1 MGTGRGNKTDET
13 AGGKVAM
20 IMAITKIMC
29 MMSAEHGNVAAHL
42 KHSLAYICNEAKTE
56 KGSLVGGINCL
67 PDFAYEQMIGTKEMF
82 GQTGGRQGYHFIIS
96 LKPGEGTKEQMYE
109 ITRRFAEEFLG
120 GEYEGVFSVH
130 TDKDHL
136 HGHLVFNS
144 VNMVTGR
151 KYAYK
156 KGDWKNV
163 IQPITNRLC
172 EEYGLSIVAAE
183 YSKEPVNMNRKQWE
197 KEQSWGD
204 FIMGD
209 MRYCRN
215 KAESFEEFIFLMG
228 KLGYEVKVGAHIS
241 VKAEGMRR
249 SRRLDMLDKEF
260 SVQNLQTYY
269 EQEWPY
275 KYVEPPVYHSGY
287 ALHKKPANA
296 FQQRY
301 YGKLYRMCVV
311 QKCRFQYKYTR
322 YQQDLIRMKE
332 LQEEYLFLNREGING
347 WEDVFRAKQ
356 TAEQK
361 IADIDAK
368 KKELYNEHAR
378 HKYQYEKDGDVTVYL
393 YHEAHYR
400 EQLAELKERR
410 KEAKREYATINRCIS
425 ESTFAHMEIP
435 LDVDVENLYM
445 VDVPEFEGNDIS
457 YVESNIHDDGAEYGT
472 AETDVYIEPYDEAD
486 IYKADSTVSN
496 DVLSEV
502 DVAKSERIIAEVLQ
516 EETGVL
522 PEEGFFYEG
531 NESEIVKPSYEPANE
546 TIEAI
551 AEEDAKL
558 KKVEESDMTKE
569 RYEILT
575 DKEKVEWLGIAE
587 CSVQEAIQRFIS
599 KLDSI
604 GVVYRY
610 SDDMLDEFMRLESV
624 VAQMRR
630 KQENMERSAEKE
642 GRSR

>member
-1 MGTGRGNKTDET
+1 
-13 AGGKVAM
+13 
-20 IMAITKIMC
+20 MAITKIMC
-29 MMSAEHGNVAAHL
+29 MKSAEYGNVAAHL
-42 KHSLAYICNEAKTE
+42 KHSIAYICNETKTE
-56 KGSLVGGINCL
+56 NGSLVGGINCL

-96 LKPGEGTKEQMYE
+96 LKPGEGTREQMYE

-130 TDKDHL
+130 TDKEHL
-136 HGHLVFNS
+136 HGHLVYNS
-144 VNMVTGR
+144 VNMITGR

-183 YSKEPVNMNRKQWE
+183 YSKDPVNMNRKQWE

-204 FIMGD
+204 FITGD
-209 MRYCRN
+209 MQYCRN
-215 KAESFEEFIFLMG
+215 KAESFEEFIFLMK
-228 KLGYEVKVGAHIS
+228 KLGYEVKIGVHIS

-249 SRRLDMLDKEF
+249 SRRLDTLDEEF

-269 EQEWPY
+269 EQERTY
-275 KYVEPPVYHSGY
+275 KYVEPPVYHPGY

-322 YQQDLIRMKE
+322 YQQDIIRMKE

-361 IADIDAK
+361 IVDIDAK
-368 KKELYNEHAR
+368 KKELYKEHAQY
-378 HKYQYEKDGDVTVYL
+378 KYQYEKDGDVTVYL

-410 KEAKREYATINRCIS
+410 KEAKRECATINRCIS

-435 LDVDVENLYM
+435 LDVDVENLYI
-445 VDVPEFEGNDIS
+445 VDVPELEGSDIS
-457 YVESNIHDDGAEYGT
+457 YAENEVYDEGIEYKS
-472 AETDVYIEPYDEAD
+472 ADSGEYIESYIEEGISGTELVD
-486 IYKADSTVSN
+486 IVAALPKI
-496 DVLSEV
+496 
-502 DVAKSERIIAEVLQ
+502 DVA
-516 EETGVL
+516 
-522 PEEGFFYEG
+522 
-531 NESEIVKPSYEPANE
+531 EP
-546 TIEAI
+546 
-551 AEEDAKL
+551 
-558 KKVEESDMTKE
+558 
-569 RYEILT
+569 
-575 DKEKVEWLGIAE
+575 
-587 CSVQEAIQRFIS
+587 
-599 KLDSI
+599 
-604 GVVYRY
+604 
-610 SDDMLDEFMRLESV
+610 ESV
-624 VAQMRR
+624 VAEAS
-630 KQENMERSAEKE
+630 QEETIMISEEICCDGNESVAVELSYELVNK
-642 GRSR
+642 S

>member
-1 MGTGRGNKTDET
+1 
-13 AGGKVAM
+13 
-20 IMAITKIMC
+20 MAITKIMC
-29 MMSAEHGNVAAHL
+29 MKSAERGNVAAHL
-42 KHSLAYICNEAKTE
+42 KHSIAYICNEAKTE
-56 KGSLVGGINCL
+56 NGSLVGGINCL

-144 VNMVTGR
+144 VNMVTGK
-151 KYAYK
+151 KYSYK

-183 YSKEPVNMNRKQWE
+183 YSKDPVNMNRKQWE

-204 FIMGD
+204 FIKGD
-209 MRYCRN
+209 MQYCRN
-215 KAESFEEFIFLMG
+215 KAESFEEFVFLME
-228 KLGYEVKVGAHIS
+228 KLGYEVNVGVHIS

-249 SRRLDMLDKEF
+249 SRRLDTLDEEF
-260 SVQNLQTYY
+260 TVQNLQTFY
-269 EQEWPY
+269 EQERTF
-275 KYVEPPVYHSGY
+275 KYVEPPVYHPGY

-332 LQEEYLFLNREGING
+332 LQEEYLFLKREGING
-347 WEDVFRAKQ
+347 WEDVFRVKQ
-356 TAEQK
+356 SAEKK
-361 IADIDAK
+361 IEDIDAK

-378 HKYQYEKDGDVTVYL
+378 YKYRYEKDGDVTVYL

-410 KEAKREYATINRCIS
+410 KEAKRECATINRCIS

-435 LDVDVENLYM
+435 LDVNVENLYM
-445 VDVPEFEGNDIS
+445 VDVPEFERERFS
-457 YVESNIHDDGAEYGT
+457 YAGSMDYDEAAEYRT
-472 AETDVYIEPYDEAD
+472 AETDDYTELYDEAEISEVELD
-486 IYKADSTVSN
+486 VID
-496 DVLSEV
+496 DVLSET
-502 DVAKSERIIAEVLQ
+502 DVAESEQIIAEVLQ
-516 EETGVL
+516 EETDAIPKAIINHGVNE
-522 PEEGFFYEG
+522 PEVAEPSCESI
-531 NESEIVKPSYEPANE
+531 NESYETE
-546 TIEAI
+546 DEAYKDLQNVSI
-551 AEEDAKL
+551 Q
-558 KKVEESDMTKE
+558 DMTKE
-569 RYEILT
+569 CYEALT

-587 CSVQEAIQRFIS
+587 CSVQDAIQKFIS

-610 SDDMLDEFMRLESV
+610 SADMLDEFMRLESV
-624 VAQMRR
+624 MEQMKRG
-630 KQENMERSAEKE
+630 EREADKDREIESKS
-642 GRSR
+642 RSL

>member
-1 MGTGRGNKTDET
+1 
-13 AGGKVAM
+13 
-20 IMAITKIMC
+20 MAITKIMC
-29 MMSAEHGNVAAHL
+29 MKSAEHGNVAAHL
-42 KHSLAYICNEAKTE
+42 KHSIAYICNEAKTE
-56 KGSLVGGINCL
+56 NGSLVGGINCL

-96 LKPGEGTKEQMYE
+96 LKPGEGTREQMYE

-183 YSKEPVNMNRKQWE
+183 YSKDPVNMNRKQWE

-204 FIMGD
+204 FITGD
-209 MRYCRN
+209 MQYCRN
-215 KAESFEEFIFLMG
+215 KAESFEEFVFLME
-228 KLGYEVKVGAHIS
+228 KLGYEVKIGAHIS
-241 VKAEGMRR
+241 VKAEGMRH
-249 SRRLDMLDKEF
+249 SRRLDTLDEEF
-260 SVQNLQTYY
+260 SVQNLQSFY
-269 EQEWPY
+269 EQERTY
-275 KYVEPPVYHSGY
+275 KYVEPPVYHPGY
-287 ALHKKPANA
+287 ALHKKPSNT

-322 YQQDLIRMKE
+322 YQQDLIRMRE

-356 TAEQK
+356 SAEQR
-361 IADIDAK
+361 IANIDAK
-368 KKELYNEHAR
+368 KKELYKEHAR
-378 HKYQYEKDGDVTVYL
+378 HKYQYKKDGDVTVYL

-400 EQLAELKERR
+400 EQLAELKEKR
-410 KEAKREYATINRCIS
+410 KEAKKECATISRCIS

-445 VDVPEFEGNDIS
+445 VDVPEFEENKIS
-457 YVESNIHDDGAEYGT
+457 YVESGAYDEVDAYRIADSDVDIEVYGT
-472 AETDVYIEPYDEAD
+472 ELAGD
-486 IYKADSTVSN
+486 
-496 DVLSEV
+496 DVLPEVDMLESEPVAAEVLREEV
-502 DVAKSERIIAEVLQ
+502 DVISEQ
-516 EETGVL
+516 ELDYGV
-522 PEEGFFYEG
+522 
-531 NESEIVKPSYEPANE
+531 NESETVTKLYEPINE
-546 TIEAI
+546 SIEVVDEAY
-551 AEEDAKL
+551 AHLQNFATT
-558 KKVEESDMTKE
+558 DMIKE
-569 RYEILT
+569 RYEALT

-587 CSVQEAIQRFIS
+587 CSVQDAIQRFIS
-599 KLDSI
+599 KLDFI

-610 SDDMLDEFMRLESV
+610 SDDMLNEFMRLEFV
-624 VAQMRR
+624 VAQMKR
-630 KQENMERSAEKE
+630 ETEKE
-642 GRSR
+642 QGKKIESKSRSL

>member
-1 MGTGRGNKTDET
+1 
-13 AGGKVAM
+13 
-20 IMAITKIMC
+20 MAITKIMC
-29 MMSAEHGNVAAHL
+29 MKSAERGNVAAHL
-42 KHSLAYICNEAKTE
+42 KHSIAYICNEAKTE
-56 KGSLVGGINCL
+56 NGSLVGGINCL

-109 ITRRFAEEFLG
+109 IIRRFAEEFLG

-144 VNMVTGR
+144 VNMVTGK
-151 KYAYK
+151 KYSYK

-183 YSKEPVNMNRKQWE
+183 YSKDPVNMNRKQWE

-204 FIMGD
+204 FIKGD
-209 MRYCRN
+209 MQYCRN
-215 KAESFEEFIFLMG
+215 KAESFEEFVFLME
-228 KLGYEVKVGAHIS
+228 KLGYEVNVGVHIS

-249 SRRLDMLDKEF
+249 SRRLDTLDEEF
-260 SVQNLQTYY
+260 TVQNLQTFY
-269 EQEWPY
+269 EQERTF
-275 KYVEPPVYHSGY
+275 KYVEPPVYHPGY

-332 LQEEYLFLNREGING
+332 LQEEYLFLKREGING
-347 WEDVFRAKQ
+347 WEDVFRVKQ
-356 TAEQK
+356 SAEKK
-361 IADIDAK
+361 IEDIDAK

-378 HKYQYEKDGDVTVYL
+378 YKYQYEKDGDVTVYL

-410 KEAKREYATINRCIS
+410 KEAKRECATINRCIS

-435 LDVDVENLYM
+435 LDVNVENLYM
-445 VDVPEFEGNDIS
+445 VDVPELERSEIS
-457 YVESNIHDDGAEYGT
+457 YEESEVYDEVAEYRT
-472 AETDVYIEPYDEAD
+472 AETDDYTELYDEAE
-486 IYKADSTVSN
+486 I
-496 DVLSEV
+496 SEV
-502 DVAKSERIIAEVLQ
+502 AEPSC
-516 EETGVL
+516 EPINE
-522 PEEGFFYEG
+522 FYE
-531 NESEIVKPSYEPANE
+531 
-546 TIEAI
+546 T
-551 AEEDAKL
+551 EDGAYKDL
-558 KKVEESDMTKE
+558 QNVSIQDMTKE
-569 RYEILT
+569 CYEALT
-575 DKEKVEWLGIAE
+575 DKEKVEWLGIAG
-587 CSVQEAIQRFIS
+587 CSVQDAIQRFIS

-610 SDDMLDEFMRLESV
+610 SADMLDEFMRLESV
-624 VAQMRR
+624 VAQMKRG
-630 KQENMERSAEKE
+630 EREADKDREIESKS
-642 GRSR
+642 RSL

>member
-1 MGTGRGNKTDET
+1 
-13 AGGKVAM
+13 
-20 IMAITKIMC
+20 MAITKIMC
-29 MMSAEHGNVAAHL
+29 MKSAEHGNVSAHL
-42 KHSLAYICNEAKTE
+42 KHSIAYICNEGKTE
-56 KGSLVGGINCL
+56 NGSLVGGINCL

-96 LKPGEGTKEQMYE
+96 LKSGEGTKEQMYE

-183 YSKEPVNMNRKQWE
+183 YSKDPVNMNRKQWE

-204 FIMGD
+204 FITGD
-209 MRYCRN
+209 MQYCRN
-215 KAESFEEFIFLMG
+215 KAESFEEFIFLME

-249 SRRLDMLDKEF
+249 SRRLDTLDEEF
-260 SVQNLQTYY
+260 SVQNLQSFY
-269 EQEWPY
+269 EQERTY
-275 KYVEPPVYHSGY
+275 KYVEPPIYHPGY

-332 LQEEYLFLNREGING
+332 LQEEYLFLIREGING

-356 TAEQK
+356 AAEQK
-361 IADIDAK
+361 IVDIDTK
-368 KKELYNEHAR
+368 KKELYKEHAR
-378 HKYQYEKDGDVTVYL
+378 YKYQYEKDGDVTVYL

-445 VDVPEFEGNDIS
+445 VDVPEFEESDIS
-457 YVESNIHDDGAEYGT
+457 YAESEVYDKVEA
-472 AETDVYIEPYDEAD
+472 
-486 IYKADSTVSN
+486 YKATESSVDK
-496 DVLSEV
+496 EV
-502 DVAKSERIIAEVLQ
+502 Y
-516 EETGVL
+516 ETEGIDADDVL
-522 PEEGFFYEG
+522 PEHDEAEPEPVTTPFESI
-531 NESEIVKPSYEPANE
+531 NESVEVVDEVYADLQDF
-546 TIEAI
+546 AI
-551 AEEDAKL
+551 P
-558 KKVEESDMTKE
+558 DMTKE
-569 RYEILT
+569 RYEALT

-587 CSVQEAIQRFIS
+587 CSVLYR
-599 KLDSI
+599 DS
-604 GVVYRY
+604 
-610 SDDMLDEFMRLESV
+610 
-624 VAQMRR
+624 
-630 KQENMERSAEKE
+630 
-642 GRSR
+642 

>member
-1 MGTGRGNKTDET
+1 
-13 AGGKVAM
+13 
-20 IMAITKIMC
+20 MAITKIMC
-29 MMSAEHGNVAAHL
+29 MRSAEHGNAAAHL

-56 KGSLVGGINCL
+56 NGSLVGGINCL

-130 TDKDHL
+130 TDKNHL

-172 EEYGLSIVAAE
+172 EEYDLSIVTAE
-183 YSKEPVNMNRKQWE
+183 YSKGPVNMNRKQWE

-204 FIMGD
+204 FITGD
-209 MRYCRN
+209 MQYCRN
-215 KAESFEEFIFLMG
+215 KAESFDEFVFLME
-228 KLGYEVKVGAHIS
+228 KLGYEVKVGVHIS

-249 SRRLDMLDKEF
+249 RRRLDTLDEEF
-260 SVQNLQTYY
+260 SVQNLQIYY
-269 EQEWPY
+269 EQERPY
-275 KYVEPPVYHSGY
+275 KYVEPPVYHPGY

-332 LQEEYLFLNREGING
+332 LQEEYLFLNREGIKG
-347 WEDVFRAKQ
+347 WEEVFRAKQ
-356 TAEQK
+356 AAEQR

-368 KKELYNEHAR
+368 KKELYKEHAR
-378 HKYQYEKDGDVTVYL
+378 YKYQYERDGDVTVYL

-410 KEAKREYATINRCIS
+410 KEAKREYATINCCIS

-445 VDVPEFEGNDIS
+445 VDVPEFEGSDIS
-457 YVESNIHDDGAEYGT
+457 Y
-472 AETDVYIEPYDEAD
+472 
-486 IYKADSTVSN
+486 
-496 DVLSEV
+496 
-502 DVAKSERIIAEVLQ
+502 AKSEVYDEFVEHKTVDSDEYIESYIEEGISETELVAIAD
-516 EETGVL
+516 VL
-522 PEEGFFYEG
+522 PEVEMPYKPI
-531 NESEIVKPSYEPANE
+531 NESYEVVDKSYEDLQEYVTP
-546 TIEAI
+546 
-551 AEEDAKL
+551 
-558 KKVEESDMTKE
+558 DMTKE
-569 RYEILT
+569 RYEALT
-575 DKEKVEWLGIAE
+575 DEWIGIAE
-587 CSVQEAIQRFIS
+587 CSVQDAIQRFIG

-624 VAQMRR
+624 VAQMKR
-630 KQENMERSAEKE
+630 ETEKE
-642 GRSR
+642 QDKKIEPKFRSL

>member
-1 MGTGRGNKTDET
+1 
-13 AGGKVAM
+13 
-20 IMAITKIMC
+20 MAITKIMC
-29 MMSAEHGNVAAHL
+29 MKSAEHGNAAAHL
-42 KHSLAYICNEAKTE
+42 KHSIAYICNEAKTE
-56 KGSLVGGINCL
+56 NGSLVGGINCL

-96 LKPGEGTKEQMYE
+96 LKPGEGTREQMYE

-151 KYAYK
+151 KYVYK

-172 EEYGLSIVAAE
+172 EEFGLSIVAAE
-183 YSKEPVNMNRKQWE
+183 YSKDPVNMNRKQWE

-204 FIMGD
+204 FITGD
-209 MRYCRN
+209 MQYCRN
-215 KAESFEEFIFLMG
+215 KAESFAEFVFLME

-249 SRRLDMLDKEF
+249 SRRLDTLDEEF

-269 EQEWPY
+269 EQERPY

-287 ALHKKPANA
+287 ALHKKPSNA

-322 YQQDLIRMKE
+322 YQQDLIRMRE

-356 TAEQK
+356 MAEQK

-368 KKELYNEHAR
+368 KKELYKEHAR
-378 HKYQYEKDGDVTVYL
+378 YKYQYEKDGDVTVYL

-445 VDVPEFEGNDIS
+445 VDVPEFEGSDIL
-457 YVESNIHDDGAEYGT
+457 YVESEVYDEVAGDKVAETVEYTESYGEAEISNMDSIIIDDVLSKTDVAESEPVVT
-472 AETDVYIEPYDEAD
+472 EVLQDETDVI
-486 IYKADSTVSN
+486 
-496 DVLSEV
+496 
-502 DVAKSERIIAEVLQ
+502 LQ
-516 EETGVL
+516 EDFYNGINE
-522 PEEGFFYEG
+522 PEVVE
-531 NESEIVKPSYEPANE
+531 PSYESINE
-546 TIEAI
+546 SMEAI
-551 AEEDAKL
+551 
-558 KKVEESDMTKE
+558 VEKDVNLQKDEALDMTKE
-569 RYEILT
+569 CYESLT
-575 DKEKVEWLGIAE
+575 DKEKVEWLGIAD
-587 CSVQEAIQRFIS
+587 CSVQEAIQRFTN

-624 VAQMRR
+624 VVQMGQQHNNGRR
-630 KQENMERSAEKE
+630 KDDADKK
-642 GRSR
+642 RSR

>member
-1 MGTGRGNKTDET
+1 
-13 AGGKVAM
+13 
-20 IMAITKIMC
+20 MAITKIMC
-29 MMSAEHGNVAAHL
+29 MKSAEYGNVAAHL
-42 KHSLAYICNEAKTE
+42 KHSIAYICNETKTE
-56 KGSLVGGINCL
+56 NGSLVGGINCL

-136 HGHLVFNS
+136 HGHLVYNS

-151 KYAYK
+151 KYSYK
-156 KGDWKNV
+156 RGDWKNV

-183 YSKEPVNMNRKQWE
+183 YSKDPVNMNRKQWE

-204 FIMGD
+204 FITGD
-209 MRYCRN
+209 MQHCRN
-215 KAESFEEFIFLMG
+215 KAESFEEFIFLME
-228 KLGYEVKVGAHIS
+228 KLGYEVKVGVHIS

-249 SRRLDMLDKEF
+249 SRRLDTLDEEF
-260 SVQNLQTYY
+260 SVRNLQTYY
-269 EQEWPY
+269 EQERPY
-275 KYVEPPVYHSGY
+275 KYVEPPVYHPGY

-347 WEDVFRAKQ
+347 WEDVFRAKHA
-356 TAEQK
+356 AEQR
-361 IADIDAK
+361 IVDIDAK
-368 KKELYNEHAR
+368 KKELYKEHAR

-393 YHEAHYR
+393 YQEAYYR
-400 EQLAELKERR
+400 EQLAELREKR
-410 KEAKREYATINRCIS
+410 KEAKRECATINRCIS

-445 VDVPEFEGNDIS
+445 VDVPEFEGNKIS
-457 YVESNIHDDGAEYGT
+457 YEASGAYNEVEADKTSESYEDSVSYDEAEFCEPELADGAEVLHESELV
-472 AETDVYIEPYDEAD
+472 ETELVEVTCELVNASTEIVDEE
-486 IYKADSTVSN
+486 YADSQIYYV
-496 DVLSEV
+496 
-502 DVAKSERIIAEVLQ
+502 
-516 EETGVL
+516 
-522 PEEGFFYEG
+522 P
-531 NESEIVKPSYEPANE
+531 
-546 TIEAI
+546 
-551 AEEDAKL
+551 
-558 KKVEESDMTKE
+558 DMTKE

-587 CSVQEAIQRFIS
+587 CSVQDAIQRFIT

-624 VAQMRR
+624 AAQMKREP
-630 KQENMERSAEKE
+630 KETEKEQDTKMEERSINL
-642 GRSR
+642 RTR

>member
-1 MGTGRGNKTDET
+1 
-13 AGGKVAM
+13 
-20 IMAITKIMC
+20 MAITKIMC
-29 MMSAEHGNVAAHL
+29 MKSAEHGNVAAHL
-42 KHSLAYICNEAKTE
+42 KHSIAYICNEAKTE
-56 KGSLVGGINCL
+56 NGSLVGGINCL
-67 PDFAYEQMIGTKEMF
+67 PDVAYEQMIGTKEMF

-120 GEYEGVFSVH
+120 DEYEGVFSVH

-136 HGHLVFNS
+136 HGHLVYNS
-144 VNMVTGR
+144 VSMITGR

-183 YSKEPVNMNRKQWE
+183 YSKDPVNMNRKQWE
-197 KEQSWGD
+197 KEQSWGN
-204 FIMGD
+204 FIRGD
-209 MRYCRN
+209 MQYCRN
-215 KAESFEEFIFLMG
+215 KAESFEEFIFLME
-228 KLGYEVKVGAHIS
+228 KLGYEVKVGVHIS
-241 VKAEGMRR
+241 VKAEGMGR
-249 SRRLDMLDKEF
+249 SRRLDTLDEEF
-260 SVQNLQTYY
+260 SVKNLQNYY
-269 EQEWPY
+269 EQERSY
-275 KYVEPPVYHSGY
+275 KYVEPPVYHPGY
-287 ALHKKPANA
+287 ALYKKPANA

-347 WEDVFRAKQ
+347 WEDVFRARQ
-356 TAEQK
+356 SAEQK

-368 KKELYNEHAR
+368 KKELYKKHAR
-378 HKYQYEKDGDVTVYL
+378 YKYRYEKDGDVTVYL

-445 VDVPEFEGNDIS
+445 VDVPEFERREIS
-457 YVESNIHDDGAEYGT
+457 YEENKGYG
-472 AETDVYIEPYDEAD
+472 EGEVYKLKRLYADTEPYGEEEFCMTDTDAG
-486 IYKADSTVSN
+486 VQ
-496 DVLSEV
+496 EV
-502 DVAKSERIIAEVLQ
+502 NVTELKPMETEVLQ
-516 EETGVL
+516 EETDVILQEEFYDGINE
-522 PEEGFFYEG
+522 PEVVE
-531 NESEIVKPSYEPANE
+531 PSYEPVNE
-546 TIEAI
+546 FMEAVV
-551 AEEDAKL
+551 EGDVNL
-558 KKVEESDMTKE
+558 QKVESPNMTKE
-569 RYEILT
+569 RYEALT

-587 CSVQEAIQRFIS
+587 CSVQDAIQRFTS

-624 VAQMRR
+624 VAQMKREER
-630 KQENMERSAEKE
+630 GEQIQREERS
-642 GRSR
+642 R

>member
-1 MGTGRGNKTDET
+1 
-13 AGGKVAM
+13 
-20 IMAITKIMC
+20 MAITKIMC
-29 MMSAEHGNVAAHL
+29 MKSAEHGNVAAHL

-56 KGSLVGGINCL
+56 NGSLVGGINCL

-96 LKPGEGTKEQMYE
+96 LKPGEGTKEQIYE

-144 VNMVTGR
+144 ANMVTGR

-183 YSKEPVNMNRKQWE
+183 YSKDPVNMNRKQWE

-204 FIMGD
+204 FIIGD
-209 MRYCRN
+209 MQYCRN
-215 KAESFEEFIFLMG
+215 KTESFEEFVFLME
-228 KLGYEVKVGAHIS
+228 KLGYEVKIGAHIS

-249 SRRLDMLDKEF
+249 SRRLDTLDEKF

-269 EQEWPY
+269 EQERPY
-275 KYVEPPVYHSGY
+275 KYVEPPVYHPGY
-287 ALHKKPANA
+287 ALHKKPSNA

-332 LQEEYLFLNREGING
+332 LQEEYLFLNRQGING

-361 IADIDAK
+361 IADIDVK
-368 KKELYNEHAR
+368 KKELYKEHAR
-378 HKYQYEKDGDVTVYL
+378 YKYQYEKDGDMTVYL

-410 KEAKREYATINRCIS
+410 KEVKRECATINRCIS

-445 VDVPEFEGNDIS
+445 VDVPEFEGNEIS
-457 YVESNIHDDGAEYGT
+457 YAGSEVYDEGIEYKSADSG
-472 AETDVYIEPYDEAD
+472 EYIESYIEEGISGTELVD
-486 IYKADSTVSN
+486 IVAELPKI
-496 DVLSEV
+496 
-502 DVAKSERIIAEVLQ
+502 DVAEPEPVVAEASQ
-516 EETGVL
+516 EETNMIS
-522 PEEGFFYEG
+522 EEICCDG
-531 NESEIVKPSYEPANE
+531 NESVAVELPYELVNKSHEAVDEAYTELQNFATPA
-546 TIEAI
+546 
-551 AEEDAKL
+551 
-558 KKVEESDMTKE
+558 MTKE
-569 RYEILT
+569 HYEILT

-587 CSVQEAIQRFIS
+587 CSVQDAIQRFIS
-599 KLDSI
+599 KLNSI

-624 VAQMRR
+624 A
-630 KQENMERSAEKE
+630 A
-642 GRSR
+642 

>member
-1 MGTGRGNKTDET
+1 
-13 AGGKVAM
+13 
-20 IMAITKIMC
+20 MAITKIMC
-29 MMSAEHGNVAAHL
+29 MKSAEHGNAAAHL

-56 KGSLVGGINCL
+56 MGSLVGGINCL

-109 ITRRFAEEFLG
+109 ITRRFTEEFLG

-136 HGHLVFNS
+136 HGHLVYNS

-151 KYAYK
+151 KYSYK

-183 YSKEPVNMNRKQWE
+183 YSKDPVNMNRKQWE

-204 FIMGD
+204 FITGVMQ
-209 MRYCRN
+209 YCRN
-215 KAESFEEFIFLMG
+215 KAESFEEFIFLME
-228 KLGYEVKVGAHIS
+228 KLGYEVKIGAHIS
-241 VKAEGMRR
+241 IKAEGMRR
-249 SRRLDMLDKEF
+249 SRRLDTLDEEF
-260 SVQNLQTYY
+260 SVQNLQSFY
-269 EQEWPY
+269 EQERTY
-275 KYVEPPVYHSGY
+275 KYVEPPVYHPGY

-356 TAEQK
+356 KAEQR

-368 KKELYNEHAR
+368 KKELYKEHAR
-378 HKYQYEKDGDVTVYL
+378 YKYQYENDGDVTVYL

-400 EQLAELKERR
+400 EMLAELKERR
-410 KEAKREYATINRCIS
+410 KEAKREYATINLCIS

-445 VDVPEFEGNDIS
+445 VDVPEFEGNKIS
-457 YVESNIHDDGAEYGT
+457 YEASGAYNEVEADKTSESYEDSVSYDEAEFCEPELADGAEVLHESELV
-472 AETDVYIEPYDEAD
+472 ETELVEVTCELVNDSTEIVDEE
-486 IYKADSTVSN
+486 YADSQIYYV
-496 DVLSEV
+496 
-502 DVAKSERIIAEVLQ
+502 
-516 EETGVL
+516 
-522 PEEGFFYEG
+522 P
-531 NESEIVKPSYEPANE
+531 
-546 TIEAI
+546 
-551 AEEDAKL
+551 
-558 KKVEESDMTKE
+558 DMTKE

-587 CSVQEAIQRFIS
+587 CSVQDAIQRFIT

-624 VAQMRR
+624 AAQMKRNGGEQGG
-630 KQENMERSAEKE
+630 KKKE
-642 GRSR
+642 MARAL

>member
-1 MGTGRGNKTDET
+1 
-13 AGGKVAM
+13 
-20 IMAITKIMC
+20 MAITKIMC
-29 MMSAEHGNVAAHL
+29 MKSAEYGNVDAHL
-42 KHSLAYICNEAKTE
+42 KHSIAYICNETKTE
-56 KGSLVGGINCL
+56 NGSLVGGINCL

-136 HGHLVFNS
+136 HGHLVYNS

-151 KYAYK
+151 KYSYK
-156 KGDWKNV
+156 RGDWKNV

-183 YSKEPVNMNRKQWE
+183 YSKDPVNMNRKQWE

-204 FIMGD
+204 FITGD
-209 MRYCRN
+209 MQHCRN
-215 KAESFEEFIFLMG
+215 KAESFEEFIFLME
-228 KLGYEVKVGAHIS
+228 KLGYEVKVGVHIS

-249 SRRLDMLDKEF
+249 SRRLDTLDEEF
-260 SVQNLQTYY
+260 SVRNLQTYY
-269 EQEWPY
+269 EQERPY
-275 KYVEPPVYHSGY
+275 KYVEPPVYHPGY

-347 WEDVFRAKQ
+347 WEDVFRAKHA
-356 TAEQK
+356 AEQR
-361 IADIDAK
+361 IVDIDAK
-368 KKELYNEHAR
+368 KKELYKEHAR

-393 YHEAHYR
+393 YQEAYYR
-400 EQLAELKERR
+400 EQLAELREKR
-410 KEAKREYATINRCIS
+410 KEAKRECATINRCIS

-445 VDVPEFEGNDIS
+445 VDVPEFEGNKIS
-457 YVESNIHDDGAEYGT
+457 YEASGAYNEVEADKTSESYEDS
-472 AETDVYIEPYDEAD
+472 VSYDEAEFCEPELAD
-486 IYKADSTVSN
+486 GVEVLHESELVETELVEVTCELVNASTEIVDEEYADSQIYYV
-496 DVLSEV
+496 
-502 DVAKSERIIAEVLQ
+502 
-516 EETGVL
+516 
-522 PEEGFFYEG
+522 P
-531 NESEIVKPSYEPANE
+531 
-546 TIEAI
+546 
-551 AEEDAKL
+551 
-558 KKVEESDMTKE
+558 DMTKE

-587 CSVQEAIQRFIS
+587 CSVQDAIQRFIT

-624 VAQMRR
+624 AAQMKREP
-630 KQENMERSAEKE
+630 KETEKEQDTKMEERSINL
-642 GRSR
+642 RTR

>member
-1 MGTGRGNKTDET
+1 
-13 AGGKVAM
+13 
-20 IMAITKIMC
+20 MAITKIMC
-29 MMSAEHGNVAAHL
+29 MKSAEHGNVAAHL

-56 KGSLVGGINCL
+56 NGSLVGGINCL
-67 PDFAYEQMIGTKEMF
+67 PDFAYEQMMGTKEMF

-96 LKPGEGTKEQMYE
+96 LKPGEGTREQMYE
-109 ITRRFAEEFLG
+109 IIRRFAEEFLG

-163 IQPITNRLC
+163 IQPVTNRLC

-183 YSKEPVNMNRKQWE
+183 YSKDPVNMNRKQWE

-204 FIMGD
+204 FITGD
-209 MRYCRN
+209 MQYCRN
-215 KAESFEEFIFLMG
+215 KAESFEEFVFLME
-228 KLGYEVKVGAHIS
+228 KLGYEVKIGVHIS
-241 VKAEGMRR
+241 VKADGMRR
-249 SRRLDMLDKEF
+249 SRRLDTLDEEF

-269 EQEWPY
+269 EQERPY

-311 QKCRFQYKYTR
+311 QKRRFQYKYTR

-347 WEDVFRAKQ
+347 WEDVFWAKQ
-356 TAEQK
+356 SAEQG

-410 KEAKREYATINRCIS
+410 KEAKRECATINRCIS

-435 LDVDVENLYM
+435 LDVDVENLYL
-445 VDVPEFEGNDIS
+445 VDVPEFEKNEIS
-457 YVESNIHDDGAEYGT
+457 YAESKDYDEVQAYKMAESEGDIETYGIAAISVDDVLPKVDVVES
-472 AETDVYIEPYDEAD
+472 EP
-486 IYKADSTVSN
+486 V
-496 DVLSEV
+496 
-502 DVAKSERIIAEVLQ
+502 VAASLQ
-516 EETGVL
+516 EEADVISEEELHFGVSE
-522 PEEGFFYEG
+522 PVS
-531 NESEIVKPSYEPANE
+531 ES
-546 TIEAI
+546 IEAVVEVH
-551 AEEDAKL
+551 ADL
-558 KKVEESDMTKE
+558 QKVDEPDMTKE
-569 RYEILT
+569 RYELFT

-587 CSVQEAIQRFIS
+587 CSVQKAIQRFIS

-604 GVVYRY
+604 GVVYQY
-610 SDDMLDEFMRLESV
+610 SDDMLEEFMRLESV
-624 VAQMRR
+624 VAQM
-630 KQENMERSAEKE
+630 KKEAEKE
-642 GRSR
+642 EDRKVEPKSRSL

>member
-1 MGTGRGNKTDET
+1 
-13 AGGKVAM
+13 
-20 IMAITKIMC
+20 MAITKIMC
-29 MMSAEHGNVAAHL
+29 MKSAEHGNVAAHL
-42 KHSLAYICNEAKTE
+42 KHSIAYICNEAKTE
-56 KGSLVGGINCL
+56 NGSLVGGINCL

-151 KYAYK
+151 KYSYK

-183 YSKEPVNMNRKQWE
+183 YSKDPVNMNRKQWE

-204 FIMGD
+204 FITGD
-209 MRYCRN
+209 MQYCRN
-215 KAESFEEFIFLMG
+215 KAENFEEFIFLME
-228 KLGYEVKVGAHIS
+228 KLGYEVKTGVHIS

-249 SRRLDMLDKEF
+249 SRRLDTLDEEF
-260 SVQNLQTYY
+260 SVRNLNSFY
-269 EQEWPY
+269 EQERTY
-275 KYVEPPVYHSGY
+275 KYVEPPVYHPGY
-287 ALHKKPANA
+287 ALIRKPANV

-311 QKCRFQYKYTR
+311 QKYRFQYKYTR

-347 WEDVFRAKQ
+347 WEDVFRARH

-378 HKYQYEKDGDVTVYL
+378 YKYQYEKDGDVTVYL
-393 YHEAHYR
+393 YYEAHYR

-410 KEAKREYATINRCIS
+410 KEAKRECATINRCIN

-435 LDVDVENLYM
+435 LNVDVENLYM
-445 VDVPEFEGNDIS
+445 VDVPEFVGEGIS
-457 YVESNIHDDGAEYGT
+457 YAESED
-472 AETDVYIEPYDEAD
+472 YDEVEA
-486 IYKADSTVSN
+486 YKMAGSYEDSVSYN
-496 DVLSEV
+496 EAEICESELTGAV
-502 DVAKSERIIAEVLQ
+502 EVLQ
-516 EETGVL
+516 EVEL
-522 PEEGFFYEG
+522 AEP
-531 NESEIVKPSYEPANE
+531 EPATMKVISEE
-546 TIEAI
+546 TKPV
-551 AEEDAKL
+551 AEEELYRNIDAMELNTISYKQSNDIS
-558 KKVEESDMTKE
+558 VVTDEIYDSQNYVAFDMTKE
-569 RYEILT
+569 RYEALT
-575 DKEKVEWLGIAE
+575 DKEKIEWLGIE
-587 CSVQEAIQRFIS
+587 GCSVQDGIKRFIS

-604 GVVYRY
+604 GVVYKY
-610 SDDMLDEFMRLESV
+610 GDDMLDEFMRLESIM
-624 VAQMRR
+624 AQVQR
-630 KQENMERSAEKE
+630 EKE
-642 GRSR
+642 RGGRSR

>member
-1 MGTGRGNKTDET
+1 
-13 AGGKVAM
+13 
-20 IMAITKIMC
+20 MAITKIMC
-29 MMSAEHGNVAAHL
+29 MKSAEHGNVAAHL
-42 KHSLAYICNEAKTE
+42 KHSIAYICNEAKTE
-56 KGSLVGGINCL
+56 NGSLVGGINCL

-136 HGHLVFNS
+136 HGHLVYNS

-151 KYAYK
+151 KYSYK
-156 KGDWKNV
+156 KGDWKDV

-183 YSKEPVNMNRKQWE
+183 YGKDPVNMNRKQWE

-204 FIMGD
+204 FITGD
-209 MRYCRN
+209 MQYCRN
-215 KAESFEEFIFLMG
+215 KAEGFEEFIFLME
-228 KLGYEVKVGAHIS
+228 KLGYEVKIGAHIS

-249 SRRLDMLDKEF
+249 SRRLDTLDEEF
-260 SVQNLQTYY
+260 SVQNLQSFY
-269 EQEWPY
+269 EQERPY
-275 KYVEPPVYHSGY
+275 KYVEPPIYHPGY

-332 LQEEYLFLNREGING
+332 LQEEYLFLNREGINS

-356 TAEQK
+356 TAEQR

-368 KKELYNEHAR
+368 KKELYKEHAR
-378 HKYQYEKDGDVTVYL
+378 YKYQYEKDGDVTVYL

-400 EQLAELKERR
+400 EQLAELRERR
-410 KEAKREYATINRCIS
+410 KEAKRECATINRCIS

-445 VDVPEFEGNDIS
+445 VDVPEFEENEIS
-457 YVESNIHDDGAEYGT
+457 YAESRAYDEVDAYRIADSDVDIEVYGT
-472 AETDVYIEPYDEAD
+472 ELAGDD
-486 IYKADSTVSN
+486 
-496 DVLSEV
+496 
-502 DVAKSERIIAEVLQ
+502 
-516 EETGVL
+516 VL
-522 PEEGFFYEG
+522 PEVEVAERELAAVEELQKEGDVISEQELDYGVNEPEVAELPYEPI
-531 NESEIVKPSYEPANE
+531 NESYEAVDESYKDLQNYV
-546 TIEAI
+546 T
-551 AEEDAKL
+551 L
-558 KKVEESDMTKE
+558 DMTKE
-569 RYEILT
+569 RYETLT
-575 DKEKVEWLGIAE
+575 DKEKVEWLGIAD
-587 CSVQEAIQRFIS
+587 CNVQDAIQRFIS
-599 KLDSI
+599 KLDFI

-624 VAQMRR
+624 VAQMKR
-630 KQENMERSAEKE
+630 ETEKE
-642 GRSR
+642 QGKKIESKSRSL

>member
-1 MGTGRGNKTDET
+1 MS
-13 AGGKVAM
+13 
-20 IMAITKIMC
+20 MAITKIMC
-29 MMSAEHGNVAAHL
+29 MKSAEHGNVSAHL
-42 KHSLAYICNEAKTE
+42 KHSIAYICNEGKTE
-56 KGSLVGGINCL
+56 NGSLVGGINCL

-96 LKPGEGTKEQMYE
+96 LKPGEGTREQMYE

-136 HGHLVFNS
+136 HGHLVYNS

-151 KYAYK
+151 KYSYK

-183 YSKEPVNMNRKQWE
+183 YSKDPVNMNRKQWE

-204 FIMGD
+204 FITGD
-209 MRYCRN
+209 MQYCRN
-215 KAESFEEFIFLMG
+215 KAESFEEFVFLME
-228 KLGYEVKVGAHIS
+228 KLGYEVKIGAHIS

-249 SRRLDMLDKEF
+249 SRRLDTLDEEF

-269 EQEWPY
+269 EQERPY

-322 YQQDLIRMKE
+322 YQQDLIRMRE

-361 IADIDAK
+361 IVDIDAK
-368 KKELYNEHAR
+368 KKELYKEHAR
-378 HKYQYEKDGDVTVYL
+378 YKYQYEKDGDVTVYL

-410 KEAKREYATINRCIS
+410 KEAKRECATINRCIS

-445 VDVPEFEGNDIS
+445 VDVPEFEGSDIL
-457 YVESNIHDDGAEYGT
+457 YVESE
-472 AETDVYIEPYDEAD
+472 VYDEVEVYEAVKSKLD
-486 IYKADSTVSN
+486 IEVDEAEQIDVA
-496 DVLSEV
+496 DVLPEV
-502 DVAKSERIIAEVLQ
+502 EVAERELAATEVLQ
-516 EETGVL
+516 EEGDVISEQELNYGV
-522 PEEGFFYEG
+522 
-531 NESEIVKPSYEPANE
+531 NESETVTKLYEP
-546 TIEAI
+546 IEEYIEGVDEAYTDLQNF
-551 AEEDAKL
+551 ATP
-558 KKVEESDMTKE
+558 DMTKE
-569 RYEILT
+569 RYEVLT

-587 CSVQEAIQRFIS
+587 CSVQDAIQRFIS

-610 SDDMLDEFMRLESV
+610 SDDMLDEFMRLELV
-624 VAQMRR
+624 VAQIKREE
-630 KQENMERSAEKE
+630 KEAEKE
-642 GRSR
+642 QDKKIEPKSRCL

>member
-1 MGTGRGNKTDET
+1 
-13 AGGKVAM
+13 
-20 IMAITKIMC
+20 MAITKIMC
-29 MMSAEHGNVAAHL
+29 MKSAENGNVAAHL
-42 KHSLAYICNEAKTE
+42 KHSIAYICNEEKTE
-56 KGSLVGGINCL
+56 NGSLVGGINCL

-130 TDKDHL
+130 TDKEHL

-144 VNMVTGR
+144 VNMVTGK
-151 KYAYK
+151 KYSYK

-183 YSKEPVNMNRKQWE
+183 YSKDPVNMNRKQWE

-204 FIMGD
+204 FIKGD
-209 MRYCRN
+209 MQYCRN
-215 KAESFEEFIFLMG
+215 KAESFEEFVFLME
-228 KLGYEVKVGAHIS
+228 KLGYEVNVGVHIS

-249 SRRLDMLDKEF
+249 SRRLDTLDEEF
-260 SVQNLQTYY
+260 TVQNLQTFY
-269 EQEWPY
+269 EQERTF
-275 KYVEPPVYHSGY
+275 KYVEPPVYHPGY

-332 LQEEYLFLNREGING
+332 LQEEYLFLKREGING
-347 WEDVFRAKQ
+347 WEDVFRVKQ
-356 TAEQK
+356 SAEKK
-361 IADIDAK
+361 IEDIDAK

-378 HKYQYEKDGDVTVYL
+378 YKYRYEKDGDVTVYL

-410 KEAKREYATINRCIS
+410 KEAKRECATINRCIS

-435 LDVDVENLYM
+435 LDVDVENLYISQP
-445 VDVPEFEGNDIS
+445 DNGEQALEIAENLISSGAIDII
-457 YVESNIHDDGAEYGT
+457 VI
-472 AETDVYIEPYDEAD
+472 
-486 IYKADSTVSN
+486 DS
-496 DVLSEV
+496 
-502 DVAKSERIIAEVLQ
+502 VAALTPKSEIEGEMGDSKMGLQ
-516 EETGVL
+516 ARLMSQALRKMTSTISKTKCCCIFINQLRDKIGVMYGNPETTTGGNALKFYSSVRL
-522 PEEGFFYEG
+522 DIRKIQTLKEGDKPYG
-531 NESEIVKPSYEPANE
+531 NRVRVKIVKN
-546 TIEAI
+546 
-551 AEEDAKL
+551 
-558 KKVEESDMTKE
+558 KVAPPFKQ
-569 RYEILT
+569 
-575 DKEKVEWLGIAE
+575 VEFDLLFGE
-587 CSVQEAIQRFIS
+587 GIS
-599 KLDSI
+599 KLGEIIDVAVEHDVIKKSGSWFSYGDTKIGQGRDS
-604 GVVYRY
+604 VKQLLQ
-610 SDDMLDEFMRLESV
+610 DNPELE
-624 VAQMRR
+624 
-630 KQENMERSAEKE
+630 QEIEEKVRE
-642 GRSR
+642 ILLQ